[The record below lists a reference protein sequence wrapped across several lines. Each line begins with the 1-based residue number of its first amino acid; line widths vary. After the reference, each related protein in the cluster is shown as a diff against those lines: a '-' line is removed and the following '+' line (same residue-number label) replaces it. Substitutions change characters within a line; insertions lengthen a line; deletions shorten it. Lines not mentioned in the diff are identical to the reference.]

1 MKNSLKKILILNIQN
16 YIFIS
21 FLFSLIKSEL
31 ELYRDNNNT
40 IYINYNKENNNTDKE
55 RGVYSKEIIE
65 EGNKLQLKLNEI
77 NLTYL
82 YYDIIPEYGE
92 LDVSICENYNN
103 SLTSINNGNNIIK
116 FYKSYFIT
124 QGLNNTKDEIILIEC
139 KKGLKGENYSMCVTT
154 INIYTDKTIFY
165 IYNDIDKITNIP
177 LYKFI
182 KKNNENIYCFQGR
195 NDTYLNIEIF
205 SGNIEINTSF
215 NNDDYTLIND
225 DNKKIYII
233 SKKDNFNITIK
244 GNEDTF
250 YSIYDYYD
258 LYIKQNITLVGG
270 NYFFK
275 LDKEKTFNILDYY
288 NYYDKDETFYYIG
301 IYPLSLGCDINMK
314 YKNPWKTEEYTNISL
329 NQYGFYQFIVS
340 STVDN
345 DYIMS
350 SDNDSCSFYYASI
363 HQLDN
368 INGIPLL
375 NNNTQY
381 FKFDENL
388 TNLTFSFPNTLID
401 NNLTIELEIF
411 NEEKYKTD
419 LYINDNK
426 YNFQNVL
433 NSNDSF
439 NIIDNELYIKS
450 NVTIVICPE
459 ELKKYCNNNYNH
471 ICKILLYVEWQN
483 ENNNNESFFKI
494 SFNNYYKGENDIN
507 TAKKKLLMYIL
518 YACGISLIIM
528 IFVVLYNLIK
538 MLISQKEDIY
548 QRVEK
553 LSFNQEMEEKEDKII
568 NPIL

>member
-1 MKNSLKKILILNIQN
+1 
-16 YIFIS
+16 
-21 FLFSLIKSEL
+21 
-31 ELYRDNNNT
+31 
-40 IYINYNKENNNTDKE
+40 
-55 RGVYSKEIIE
+55 
-65 EGNKLQLKLNEI
+65 
-77 NLTYL
+77 
-82 YYDIIPEYGE
+82 
-92 LDVSICENYNN
+92 
-103 SLTSINNGNNIIK
+103 
-116 FYKSYFIT
+116 
-124 QGLNNTKDEIILIEC
+124 
-139 KKGLKGENYSMCVTT
+139 
-154 INIYTDKTIFY
+154 
-165 IYNDIDKITNIP
+165 
-177 LYKFI
+177 
-182 KKNNENIYCFQGR
+182 
-195 NDTYLNIEIF
+195 
-205 SGNIEINTSF
+205 
-215 NNDDYTLIND
+215 
-225 DNKKIYII
+225 
-233 SKKDNFNITIK
+233 
-244 GNEDTF
+244 
-250 YSIYDYYD
+250 
-258 LYIKQNITLVGG
+258 
-270 NYFFK
+270 
-275 LDKEKTFNILDYY
+275 
-288 NYYDKDETFYYIG
+288 
-301 IYPLSLGCDINMK
+301 MK

-329 NQYGFYQFIVS
+329 NKYGFYQFIVS
-340 STVDN
+340 STVDY

-363 HQLDN
+363 HQLDD